1 MQSVPIT
8 TNVSSNPVQSRCIRS
23 VCQWLFPG
31 TPVSS
36 LNKIDHRDITE
47 ILLKEALNT
56 LTLEL
61 LFVCDIVFCLNN
73 LFSCAFLG
81 DYEVLDGPNIT
92 TSGNYTNRYRSYRG
106 VSVPTPCPGGSYCP
120 EGTKEEK
127 EFLCPA
133 GSYSN
138 KTSLNNYTQCTPCDP
153 GYYCSGEGQ

>member
-1 MQSVPIT
+1 MKDRTYRIIICMGYNFQFR
-8 TNVSSNPVQSRCIRS
+8 Q
-23 VCQWLFPG
+23 LFF
-31 TPVSS
+31 
-36 LNKIDHRDITE
+36 RY
-47 ILLKEALNT
+47 
-56 LTLEL
+56 
-61 LFVCDIVFCLNN
+61 
-73 LFSCAFLG
+73 FLG

-92 TSGNYTNRYRSYRG
+92 TSGNYTDRYRSYRG

-153 GYYCSGEGQ
+153 GYYCSGEGQWCLWEEGLKLSAGDWLFIQ